1 MPIMQV
7 VQDFLHPQS
16 RIRGLTLRQ
25 ETQVGHN
32 NNPDGSGKLSQ
43 LTRRGLVSALTET
56 DNT

>member
-1 MPIMQV
+1 MQV

-16 RIRGLTLRQ
+16 LIQGLALRQ

-32 NNPDGSGKLSQ
+32 NDPDGSGKLSQ

-56 DNT
+56 DNA

>member
-1 MPIMQV
+1 MKV

-16 RIRGLTLRQ
+16 LIWGLAFRQ
-25 ETQVGHN
+25 EIQVGHN
-32 NNPDGSGKLSQ
+32 NDPDGSGKLSQ